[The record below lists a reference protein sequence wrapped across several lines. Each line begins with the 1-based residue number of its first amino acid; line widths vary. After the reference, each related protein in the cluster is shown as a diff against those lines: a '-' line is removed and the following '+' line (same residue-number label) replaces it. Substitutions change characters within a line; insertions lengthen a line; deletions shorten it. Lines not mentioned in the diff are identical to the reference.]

1 MTHVFVNKNMPYNQ
15 WKNHLPDFLIRDLH
29 QKGLQFQMKWQFDN
43 KENYQEF
50 IHVGKNEIM
59 LTNTWKNTEF
69 SNLL

>member
-1 MTHVFVNKNMPYNQ
+1 M
-15 WKNHLPDFLIRDLH
+15 IRDLH
-29 QKGLQFQMKWQFDN
+29 QKGLQFQMKSQFDN

-50 IHVGKNEIM
+50 IHVGKNEIK